1 MKSEKE
7 ESLFPPFKSSLRR
20 QTATA
25 QLMGPFQASAEEAN
39 QVKQNVAEQLEE
51 VKGATFSSQANGCRY
66 QPHTQAQPTPQH
78 CSDSQSQHTR
88 SPTIPPDLAVDSTKV
103 HCRKVQRVAFM
114 LHTCFDLML
123 KRTVWI
129 WDFIKLD
136 PSAIPLVIFRYIK
149 LNWPC
154 Q

>member
-25 QLMGPFQASAEEAN
+25 QLMGPFQASAEDAS
-39 QVKQNVAEQLEE
+39 QVKQNVTEQLDE

-78 CSDSQSQHTR
+78 CSDFQSLHTR
-88 SPTIPPDLAVDSTKV
+88 GPTIPPDLGIDSTKV
-103 HCRKVQRVAFM
+103 RCHKVQHMAFM
-114 LHTCFDLML
+114 LRTRFDLML
-123 KRTVWI
+123 KLLISTVWI

-149 LNWPC
+149 
-154 Q
+154 